1 MQRSRIMAN
10 ILFVDDEVNL
20 RKLVSYDLK
29 QAGFDFSVCENGED
43 ALALVRKQKFDL
55 CIIDWMMPKLSGLEL
70 IKIMRKEGMDAVLI
84 MLTAKDEE
92 EDLIDA
98 FEAGVDDYVRK
109 PFSSRELML
118 RINAHLK
125 RLRLTQTTT
134 KVIGDVQ
141 LDLAKRTCL
150 IKEEA
155 VMLTK
160 IEYDLLLYFTDNINQ
175 VLSRDMILNALWN
188 FDYDGDTRIVDVHVF
203 KLKSKMKT
211 SQLEF
216 KSIRGIG
223 YQLEVNRE

>member
-1 MQRSRIMAN
+1 MAN

-29 QAGFDFSVCENGED
+29 QAGFNFSVCENGEE
-43 ALALVRKQKFDL
+43 ALEMVRKQKFDL

-70 IKIMRKEGMDAVLI
+70 VKILRKEGSDAILI

-92 EDLIDA
+92 EDLVDA

-125 RLRLTQTTT
+125 RMKLSQTTI
-134 KVIGDVQ
+134 KALGDVH
-141 LDLAKRTCL
+141 LDLAKRVCM
-150 IKEEA
+150 IKDEP
-155 VMLTK
+155 VFLTK
-160 IEYDLLLYFTDNINQ
+160 IEFDLLLYFFENINQ

-188 FDYDGDTRIVDVHVF
+188 FEYDGDTRIVDVHVF
-203 KLKSKMKT
+203 KLKTKMKT
-211 SQLEF
+211 SLLEF

-223 YQLEVNRE
+223 YQLEVTSE

>member
-1 MQRSRIMAN
+1 MAN
-10 ILFVDDEVNL
+10 ILFVDDEINL

-29 QAGFDFSVCENGED
+29 QAGFNFSVCENGEE
-43 ALALVRKQKFDL
+43 ALELVRKQKFDL

-70 IKIMRKEGMDAVLI
+70 VKILRKEGSDAVLI

-125 RLRLTQTTT
+125 RMKLTQTTI
-134 KVIGDVQ
+134 KILADVQ

-150 IKEEA
+150 IKDE
-155 VMLTK
+155 MILLTK
-160 IEYDLLLYFTDNINQ
+160 IEYDLLLLFIDNVNQ
-175 VLSRDMILNALWN
+175 VLSRDMILNELWN
-188 FDYDGDTRIVDVHVF
+188 FEYDGDTRIVDVHVF
-203 KLKSKMKT
+203 KLKSKMKN

-223 YQLEVNRE
+223 YQLEVTSE

>member
-1 MQRSRIMAN
+1 MAN

-29 QAGFDFSVCENGED
+29 QAGFNFSVCENGEE
-43 ALALVRKQKFDL
+43 ALEMVRKQKFDL

-70 IKIMRKEGMDAVLI
+70 VKILRKEGSDAILI

-92 EDLIDA
+92 EDLVDA

-125 RLRLTQTTT
+125 RMKLSQTTI
-134 KVIGDVQ
+134 KALGDVH
-141 LDLAKRTCL
+141 LDLAKRVCL
-150 IKEEA
+150 IKDEP
-155 VMLTK
+155 VFLTK
-160 IEYDLLLYFTDNINQ
+160 IEFDLLLYFFENINQ

-188 FDYDGDTRIVDVHVF
+188 FEYDGDTRIVDVHVF
-203 KLKSKMKT
+203 KLKTKMKA
-211 SQLEF
+211 SLLEF

-223 YQLEVNRE
+223 YQLEVTSE

>member
-1 MQRSRIMAN
+1 MAN

-29 QAGFDFSVCENGED
+29 QAGFNFSVCENGEE
-43 ALALVRKQKFDL
+43 ALEMVRKQKFDL

-70 IKIMRKEGMDAVLI
+70 VKILRKEGSDAILI

-125 RLRLTQTTT
+125 RMKLSQTTI
-134 KVIGDVQ
+134 KALGDVH
-141 LDLAKRTCL
+141 LDLAKRVCL
-150 IKEEA
+150 IKDEP
-155 VMLTK
+155 VFLTK
-160 IEYDLLLYFTDNINQ
+160 IEFDLLLYFFENINQ

-188 FDYDGDTRIVDVHVF
+188 FEYDGDTRIVDVHVF
-203 KLKSKMKT
+203 KLKTKMKT
-211 SQLEF
+211 SLLEF

-223 YQLEVNRE
+223 YQLEVTSE

>member
-1 MQRSRIMAN
+1 MAN

>member
-1 MQRSRIMAN
+1 MAN

-29 QAGFDFSVCENGED
+29 QAGFNFSVCENGED
-43 ALALVRKQKFDL
+43 ALEMVRKQKFDL

-70 IKIMRKEGMDAVLI
+70 VKILRKEGSDAILI

-125 RLRLTQTTT
+125 RMKLSQTTI
-134 KVIGDVQ
+134 KVLGDVQ
-141 LDLAKRTCL
+141 LDLAKRVCL
-150 IKEEA
+150 IKDEP
-155 VMLTK
+155 VFLTK
-160 IEYDLLLYFTDNINQ
+160 IEFDLLLYFFENINQ

-188 FDYDGDTRIVDVHVF
+188 FEYDGDTRIVDVHVF
-203 KLKSKMKT
+203 KLKSKMKA
-211 SQLEF
+211 SLLEF

-223 YQLEVNRE
+223 YQLEVTSE

>member
-1 MQRSRIMAN
+1 MAK
-10 ILFVDDEVNL
+10 ILFVDDEINL

-29 QAGFDFSVCENGED
+29 QAGFDFSICENGEE
-43 ALALVRKQKFDL
+43 ALELVRKHKYDL
-55 CIIDWMMPKLSGLEL
+55 CIIDWMMPKLSGLDL
-70 IKIMRKEGMDAVLI
+70 VKIMRKEGSDAILI

-118 RINAHLK
+118 RIHAHLK
-125 RLRLTQTTT
+125 RLKLMQTTN
-134 KVIGDVQ
+134 KSLADVQ
-141 LDLAKRTCL
+141 LDLAKRTCM
-150 IKEEA
+150 IKDEMI
-155 VMLTK
+155 MLTK
-160 IEYDLLLYFTDNINQ
+160 IEYDLLLYFIENVNN

-188 FDYDGDTRIVDVHVF
+188 FEYDGDTRIVDVHVF
-203 KLKSKMKT
+203 KLKAKMKS

>member
-1 MQRSRIMAN
+1 MAN

-29 QAGFDFSVCENGED
+29 QAGFNFSICENGEE
-43 ALALVRKQKFDL
+43 ALEMVRKQKFDL

-70 IKIMRKEGMDAVLI
+70 VKILRKEGSDAILI

-125 RLRLTQTTT
+125 RMKLSQTTI
-134 KVIGDVQ
+134 KVLGDVQ
-141 LDLAKRTCL
+141 LDLAKRVCL
-150 IKEEA
+150 IKDEP
-155 VMLTK
+155 VFLTK
-160 IEYDLLLYFTDNINQ
+160 IEFDLLLYFFDNINQ

-188 FDYDGDTRIVDVHVF
+188 FEYDGDTRIVDVHVF
-203 KLKSKMKT
+203 KLKSKMKA
-211 SQLEF
+211 SLLEF

-223 YQLEVNRE
+223 YQLEVTSE

>member
-1 MQRSRIMAN
+1 MAN

-29 QAGFDFSVCENGED
+29 QAGFNFSVCENGEE
-43 ALALVRKQKFDL
+43 ALEMVRKQKFDL

-70 IKIMRKEGMDAVLI
+70 VKILRKEGSDAILI

-125 RLRLTQTTT
+125 RMKLSQTTI
-134 KVIGDVQ
+134 KALGDVH
-141 LDLAKRTCL
+141 LDLAKRVCL
-150 IKEEA
+150 IKDEP
-155 VMLTK
+155 VFLTK
-160 IEYDLLLYFTDNINQ
+160 IEFDLLLYFFENVNQ

-188 FDYDGDTRIVDVHVF
+188 FEYDGDTRIVDVHVF
-203 KLKSKMKT
+203 KLKTKMKT
-211 SQLEF
+211 SLLEF

-223 YQLEVNRE
+223 YQLEVTSE

>member
-1 MQRSRIMAN
+1 MAN

-29 QAGFDFSVCENGED
+29 QAGFDFSVCENGEE

-55 CIIDWMMPKLSGLEL
+55 CVIDWMMPKLSGLEL
-70 IKIMRKEGMDAVLI
+70 IKIMRSEGIDAVLI

-125 RLRLTQTTT
+125 RLKLTQTTL
-134 KVIGDVQ
+134 KEIGDVH

-150 IKEEA
+150 IKDE
-155 VMLTK
+155 VVLLTK
-160 IEYDLLLYFTDNINQ
+160 IEYDLLLYFTDNINH

-211 SQLEF
+211 SLLEF

>member
-1 MQRSRIMAN
+1 MAN
-10 ILFVDDEVNL
+10 ILFVDDEINL

-29 QAGFDFSVCENGED
+29 QAGFNFSVCENGEE
-43 ALALVRKQKFDL
+43 ALELVRKQKFDL

-70 IKIMRKEGMDAVLI
+70 VKILRKEGSDAVLI

-125 RLRLTQTTT
+125 RMKLTQTTI
-134 KVIGDVQ
+134 KVLADVQ

-150 IKEEA
+150 TKDEMIL
-155 VMLTK
+155 LTK
-160 IEYDLLLYFTDNINQ
+160 IEYDLLLLFIDNVNQ
-175 VLSRDMILNALWN
+175 VLSRDMILNELWN
-188 FDYDGDTRIVDVHVF
+188 FEYDGDTRIVDVHVF
-203 KLKSKMKT
+203 KLKSKMKN

-223 YQLEVNRE
+223 YQLEVTSE

>member
-1 MQRSRIMAN
+1 MAN

-29 QAGFDFSVCENGED
+29 QAGFNFSVCENGEE
-43 ALALVRKQKFDL
+43 ALEMVRKQKFDL

-70 IKIMRKEGMDAVLI
+70 VKILRKEGSDAILI

-92 EDLIDA
+92 EDLVDA

-125 RLRLTQTTT
+125 RMKLSQTTI
-134 KVIGDVQ
+134 KALGDVH
-141 LDLAKRTCL
+141 LDLAKRVCL
-150 IKEEA
+150 IKDEP
-155 VMLTK
+155 VFLTK
-160 IEYDLLLYFTDNINQ
+160 IEFDLLLYFFENINQ

-188 FDYDGDTRIVDVHVF
+188 FEYDGDTRIVDVHVF
-203 KLKSKMKT
+203 KLKTKMKT
-211 SQLEF
+211 SLLEF

-223 YQLEVNRE
+223 YQLEVTSE

>member
-1 MQRSRIMAN
+1 MAN

-29 QAGFDFSVCENGED
+29 QAGFNFSVCENGEE
-43 ALALVRKQKFDL
+43 ALEMVRRQKFDL

-70 IKIMRKEGMDAVLI
+70 VKILCKEGSDAILI

-125 RLRLTQTTT
+125 RMKLSQTTI
-134 KVIGDVQ
+134 KVLGDVH
-141 LDLAKRTCL
+141 LDLAKRVCM
-150 IKEEA
+150 IKDEP
-155 VMLTK
+155 VFLTK
-160 IEYDLLLYFTDNINQ
+160 IEFDLLLYFFENINQ

-188 FDYDGDTRIVDVHVF
+188 FEYDGDTRIVDVHVF
-203 KLKSKMKT
+203 KLKTKMKT
-211 SQLEF
+211 SLLEF

-223 YQLEVNRE
+223 YQLEVTSE

>member
-1 MQRSRIMAN
+1 MAN
-10 ILFVDDEVNL
+10 ILFVDDEINL

-29 QAGFDFSVCENGED
+29 QAGFDFSVCENGEE
-43 ALALVRKQKFDL
+43 ALGLVRKQKFDL
-55 CIIDWMMPKLSGLEL
+55 CVIDWMMPKLSGLDL
-70 IKIMRKEGMDAVLI
+70 VKTMRKEGSDAILI

-98 FEAGVDDYVRK
+98 FDAGVDDYVRK

-125 RLRLTQTTT
+125 RLKLTQTTN
-134 KVIGDVQ
+134 KSLGDVH

-150 IKEEA
+150 IKEEMI
-155 VMLTK
+155 MLTK
-160 IEYDLLLYFTDNINQ
+160 IEYDLLLFFIENVNQ

-211 SQLEF
+211 SLLEF

-223 YQLEVNRE
+223 YQLEVNNE

>member
-1 MQRSRIMAN
+1 MAN

-29 QAGFDFSVCENGED
+29 QAGFNFSVCENGEE
-43 ALALVRKQKFDL
+43 ALEMVRKQKFDL

-70 IKIMRKEGMDAVLI
+70 VKILRKEGSDAILI

-125 RLRLTQTTT
+125 RMKLSQTTI
-134 KVIGDVQ
+134 KVLGDVH
-141 LDLAKRTCL
+141 LDLAIRVCL
-150 IKEEA
+150 IKDEP
-155 VMLTK
+155 VFLTK
-160 IEYDLLLYFTDNINQ
+160 IEFDLLLYFFENINQ

-188 FDYDGDTRIVDVHVF
+188 FEYDGDTRIVDVHVF
-203 KLKSKMKT
+203 KLKSKMKA
-211 SQLEF
+211 SLLEF

-223 YQLEVNRE
+223 YQLEVTSE

>member
-1 MQRSRIMAN
+1 MAN
-10 ILFVDDEVNL
+10 ILFVDDEINL

-29 QAGFDFSVCENGED
+29 QAGFDFSVCENGEE
-43 ALALVRKQKFDL
+43 ALELVRKQKFDL
-55 CIIDWMMPKLSGLEL
+55 CVIDWMMPKLSGLDL
-70 IKIMRKEGMDAVLI
+70 VKTMRKEGSDAILI

-125 RLRLTQTTT
+125 RLKLTQTTN
-134 KVIGDVQ
+134 KSLGDVH

-150 IKEEA
+150 IKEE
-155 VMLTK
+155 VIMLTK
-160 IEYDLLLYFTDNINQ
+160 IEYDLLLFFIENVNQ

-211 SQLEF
+211 SLLEF

-223 YQLEVNRE
+223 YQLEVNNE

>member
-1 MQRSRIMAN
+1 MAN
-10 ILFVDDEVNL
+10 ILFVDDEINL

-29 QAGFDFSVCENGED
+29 QAGFNFSVCENGEE
-43 ALALVRKQKFDL
+43 ALELVRKQKFDL

-70 IKIMRKEGMDAVLI
+70 VKILREEGSDAILI

-125 RLRLTQTTT
+125 RMKLTQSTT
-134 KVIGDVQ
+134 KILADVH

-150 IKEEA
+150 IKEE
-155 VMLTK
+155 MILLTK
-160 IEYDLLLYFTDNINQ
+160 IEYDLLLLFIDNFNQ
-175 VLSRDMILNALWN
+175 VLSRDMILNELWN
-188 FDYDGDTRIVDVHVF
+188 FEYDGDTRIVDVHVF
-203 KLKSKMKT
+203 KLKSKMKN

-223 YQLEVNRE
+223 YQLEVKSE

>member
-1 MQRSRIMAN
+1 MAN

-29 QAGFDFSVCENGED
+29 QAGFNFSVCENGEE
-43 ALALVRKQKFDL
+43 ALELVRKQKFDL

-70 IKIMRKEGMDAVLI
+70 VKILRKEGSDAILI

-125 RLRLTQTTT
+125 RLKLSQTTI
-134 KVIGDVQ
+134 KVLGDVQ
-141 LDLAKRTCL
+141 LDLAKRVCL
-150 IKEEA
+150 IKGEA
-155 VMLTK
+155 VLLTK
-160 IEYDLLLYFTDNINQ
+160 IEFDLLFYFFENVNQ

-203 KLKSKMKT
+203 KLKTKMKM
-211 SQLEF
+211 SLLEF

-223 YQLEVNRE
+223 YQLEVTSE